1 MQNDAA
7 RPSVFAIIRSDVV
20 ALVGLLIPAVCLAM
34 YLATD
39 VFGFFP
45 GLRGRD
51 ALDRNDAPF
60 FLYLGLAAAAVG
72 IPLFLWRVRNFQ
84 SLFSEGAPVR
94 GQVTNV
100 QFSRDRGRVDYVYQ
114 YEGVPYSGWNA
125 ISKNK
130 RTQGLEV
137 GEAVTLLVS
146 KGNPKKAVIRDI
158 YV

>member
-1 MQNDAA
+1 MQNDTA
-7 RPSVFAIIRSDVV
+7 RPSVFAILRSDLA
-20 ALVGLLIPAVCLAM
+20 ALAGLLLPAAFLAI

-45 GLRGRD
+45 GFRGRD
-51 ALDRNDAPF
+51 ALDRGDAPF

-84 SLFSEGAPVR
+84 SLFAQGTAVT
-94 GQVTNV
+94 GQITNV
-100 QFSRDRGRVDYVYQ
+100 QFSRDRGRVDYAYQ
-114 YEGVPYSGWNA
+114 YEGVSYSGWNA
-125 ISKNK
+125 VSKNK
-130 RTQGLEV
+130 RTRSLEV

-146 KGNPKKAVIRDI
+146 KDNPKKAAIKDI

>member
-1 MQNDAA
+1 MQNDTA
-7 RPSVFAIIRSDVV
+7 RPSVFAIIRSDLV
-20 ALVGLLIPAVCLAM
+20 ALVGLLLPAAFLAI

-45 GLRGRD
+45 GIRGRD
-51 ALDRNDAPF
+51 ALDRGDAPF

-84 SLFSEGAPVR
+84 SLFAQGAAVT
-94 GQVTNV
+94 GQITNV
-100 QFSRDRGRVDYVYQ
+100 QFSRDRGRVDYAYQ

-125 ISKNK
+125 VSKNK
-130 RTQGLEV
+130 RTRSLEV

-146 KGNPKKAVIRDI
+146 KDNPKKAAIKDI